1 MFDLNYDCPICQTKL
16 KLSHLTNLHQYNFAC
31 FNCKIE
37 IFIKDEASSFMYLY
51 LNNLTLSLFVWT
63 TGKSLL
69 SIETTSTKSN
79 TYGNFISKQIIDCS
93 NKNGLNEFK
102 KALLLYK

>member
-31 FNCKIE
+31 FNCTIE
-37 IFIKDEASSFMYLY
+37 IFIRNEASSFMYLY
-51 LNNLTLSLFVWT
+51 LNSLTLSLFVWT

-69 SIETTSTKSN
+69 AIETASIE
-79 TYGNFISKQIIDCS
+79 IIDCS
-93 NKNGLNEFK
+93 NKDGLNEFK